1 MDAMLVGSEVFRLED
16 ARDLQ
21 VRVESGTVWIT
32 QERDTRDVM
41 LRAGESF
48 RFDRNGT
55 ALLSACGRIAH
66 VRVSLV
72 TGSRQG

>member
-1 MDAMLVGSEVFRLED
+1 MGALLLGSDVLRLED
-16 ARDLQ
+16 ARDLR

-48 RFDRNGT
+48 RFDRNGV
-55 ALLSACGRIAH
+55 ALMSACGRIAYI
-66 VRVSLV
+66 RVLA
-72 TGSRQG
+72 GS